1 MFVDHILKLENL
13 FCFSLSLLL
22 CYSLILSKKFHSSF
36 SIDVLTGPQ
45 KIHIESTIRI
55 AGFAV
60 FLSLILSNNLFIS
73 KNNEI
78 LNLLLLTAFPVF
90 SAGFLEDVTNN
101 VSISKRLISSLI
113 SGTLF
118 IYLFD
123 TKITYINIYFVDLL
137 LQNYIF
143 SLIVTILAISVLI
156 NAFNLIDGLHGLSIG
171 TFLIMLLGF
180 SIISVIVEDLVLLSL
195 SLTIMMC
202 FLGAFVI
209 NFPLGKFF
217 IGDGGAYL
225 MGLIAAAVGI
235 ILSEKHL
242 IISPFSIFLIVI
254 FPCYELLRSFFRRI
268 LRKKSPFHPDDK
280 HFHSILY
287 KFIVKKKLVKISVSN
302 PLASLL
308 VLNFPLFTTVWACL
322 FFKDKF
328 FILIGIFIFIIIY
341 EILYR
346 SLIKKI

>member
-1 MFVDHILKLENL
+1 MFIDYILKIENL

-22 CYSLILSKKFHSSF
+22 CYSLFLSKKFHSSF
-36 SIDVLTGPQ
+36 SNDVLTGPQ

-113 SGTLF
+113 SGILF
-118 IYLFD
+118 IFLFD
-123 TKITYINIYFVDLL
+123 TKITHINIYFVDLL

-217 IGDGGAYL
+217 IGDGGAYS
-225 MGLIAAAVGI
+225 GSNVWSFVHVKPFRTTPSIDIVTGSNYYAFIGNASSSNVSSVFVEGNSTETNIRIANTSASVTQGR
-235 ILSEKHL
+235 SY
-242 IISPFSIFLIVI
+242 FLNTNNSSAFIG
-254 FPCYELLRSFFRRI
+254 FEAEL
-268 LRKKSPFHPDDK
+268 
-280 HFHSILY
+280 
-287 KFIVKKKLVKISVSN
+287 
-302 PLASLL
+302 
-308 VLNFPLFTTVWACL
+308 
-322 FFKDKF
+322 
-328 FILIGIFIFIIIY
+328 
-341 EILYR
+341 
-346 SLIKKI
+346 